1 MSNRGQAQYLRLFDD
16 ASTYTRWQGYYVNQT
31 ITWQNAS
38 WNYHPF
44 TANGLIGGTAGT
56 DVGVTIDVP
65 ATSTAVTAFENA
77 LNLNRLCEVQIY
89 EFDTR
94 LTQAAPQ
101 STQALIGI
109 YVGEVISIGGSF
121 ASLTIG
127 LGSSLAPVGAQV
139 PPRKYTNILIG
150 TPLRL

>member
-16 ASTYTRWQGYYVNQT
+16 AATYTRWQGYYVNQT

-65 ATSTAVTAFENA
+65 ATSTAVAAFENA
-77 LNLNRLCEVQIY
+77 LNLNRLCEVRIY

-101 STQALIGI
+101 ATQALIGI
-109 YVGEVISIGGSF
+109 FVGEVISLGGSF
-121 ASLTIG
+121 ASLTVS

-150 TPLRL
+150 APLRL

>member
-1 MSNRGQAQYLRLFDD
+1 MSNRGQAQYLRVFDENT
-16 ASTYTRWQGYYVNQT
+16 TYTRWQSYYINQT

-65 ATSTAVTAFENA
+65 ATSAAVDLFESA
-77 LNLNRLCEVQIY
+77 LNYGRLCELRVY

-94 LTQAAPQ
+94 LTQVAPQ
-101 STQALIGI
+101 ATQTLIGI
-109 YVGEVISIGGSF
+109 YVGEVVNIGGSF
-121 ASLTIG
+121 SMLTVG

-150 TPLRL
+150 TPLRP

>member
-1 MSNRGQAQYLRLFDD
+1 MSNRGQAQYLRIFDG
-16 ASTYTRWQGYYVNQT
+16 ATTYTRWQGYYVNQT
-31 ITWQNAS
+31 ITWQSAS
-38 WNYHPF
+38 WSYHPF

-56 DVGVTIDVP
+56 DSGVTIDVP
-65 ATSTAVTAFENA
+65 ATSTAVSVFENA
-77 LNLNRLCEVQIY
+77 LSLNRLCEIRIY

-109 YVGEVISIGGSF
+109 FVGEVISLGGSF
-121 ASLTIG
+121 ASLTVS

-150 TPLRL
+150 APLRL

>member
-1 MSNRGQAQYLRLFDD
+1 MSTRGQAQYLRLFDD
-16 ASTYTRWQGYYVNQT
+16 AATYTRGQGYDVNQA

-65 ATSTAVTAFENA
+65 ATSTAVAAFENA
-77 LNLNRLCEVQIY
+77 LNLNRLCEVRIY

-101 STQALIGI
+101 ATQALIGI
-109 YVGEVISIGGSF
+109 FVGEVISLGGSF
-121 ASLTIG
+121 ASLTVS

-150 TPLRL
+150 APLRL

>member
-1 MSNRGQAQYLRLFDD
+1 MSNRGQAQYLRIFDETT
-16 ASTYTRWQGYYVNQT
+16 TYARWQGYYVNQT

-38 WNYHPF
+38 WRYHPF

-56 DVGVTIDVP
+56 DVGVSIDVP
-65 ATSTAVTAFENA
+65 ATSTAVALFEAA
-77 LNLNRLCEVQIY
+77 LGYNRLCELRMY

-94 LTQAAPQ
+94 LSQAIPQ
-101 STQALIGI
+101 STQDLIGI
-109 YVGEVISIGGSF
+109 YVGEVISISGSF
-121 ASLTIG
+121 ASLTVG

-150 TPLRL
+150 APIRL